1 MTRIKMVVLVNT
13 SLKMSAGKMA
23 AQVGHAT
30 CPKVS
35 IKNIFNRKIKLW
47 QLQGSP
53 KIVLNGQNDEYL
65 KEIHQI
71 CKTKSLPARI
81 IKDAGLTQVPAG
93 SITCLGI
100 GPDKADKI
108 DEVTGHLKLLDKW
121 PCK

>member
-1 MTRIKMVVLVNT
+1 MVVLVNT

-30 CPKVS
+30 CPKFT
-35 IKNIFNRKIKLW
+35 IKNILFNSKIRLW
-47 QLQGSP
+47 QVQGSP

-65 KEIHQI
+65 KEIQQI
-71 CKTKSLPARI
+71 CKTKSLTARI
-81 IKDAGLTQVPAG
+81 VKDAGLTQVPAG

-100 GPDKADKI
+100 GPDEAGKI